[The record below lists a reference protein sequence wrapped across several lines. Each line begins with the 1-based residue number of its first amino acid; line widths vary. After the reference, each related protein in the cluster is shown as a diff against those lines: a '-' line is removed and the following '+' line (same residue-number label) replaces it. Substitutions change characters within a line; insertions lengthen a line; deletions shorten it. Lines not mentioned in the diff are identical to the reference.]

1 MPVSS
6 EGVITIPAI
15 GIFGSSAEKVRDWRS
30 MLNLFQVNHGTIITL
45 RLVSLAEDGIQGF
58 VPMMRIVD
66 VSHGPADDIFH
77 SLNGV
82 STPGSQLEKVGIELS
97 WVCH

>member
-6 EGVITIPAI
+6 ERVITIPAI
-15 GIFGSSAEKVRDWRS
+15 GIFGSGAEKVGDWRS
-30 MLNLFQVNHGTIITL
+30 MLNLFQVNHGTVIPL
-45 RLVSLAEDGIQGF
+45 RLVSLTEDGIQRF

-66 VSHGPADDIFH
+66 VSYGPADH
-77 SLNGV
+77 VLHTLNGV
-82 STPGSQLEKVGIELS
+82 STPGSQLEKVSIKLS